1 MDLIEELPESDEK
14 SNLLNTQTRLCDM
27 YASLSN
33 QYHEEKLSNTDNS
46 LVLG

>member
-1 MDLIEELPESDEK
+1 MDLIETLPESEEK
-14 SNLLNTQTRLCDM
+14 SKLSEMQSRLCDI

-33 QYHEEKLSNTDNS
+33 QYHEEKVSNADNS